1 MLKTVIYLVYFIA
14 LVLATIVFVVHT
26 YAHFE
31 VKDKIK
37 TSMLFSVTDKEM
49 EMHRDAHA
57 RVTIDLIKWTAIS
70 IGGIYACFD
79 CFVSLINTL

>member
-1 MLKTVIYLVYFIA
+1 MVETFIYLVYFIA
-14 LVLATIVFVVHT
+14 LVLATIVFIVHT
-26 YAHFE
+26 YAHFQ

-37 TSMLFSVTDKEM
+37 TSMLFSVTNEEM
-49 EMHRDAHA
+49 EMHREAHA
-57 RVTIDLIKWTAIS
+57 RVTIDSIKWTAIS